1 MTTNTN
7 CKATWVREELL
18 QLLSVSGTLAG
29 LAITGVA
36 VMVASGFI
44 MVYSVL

>member
-1 MTTNTN
+1 MTTTT
-7 CKATWVREELL
+7 KRKTTWVREELL

-29 LAITGVA
+29 LLL
-36 VMVASGFI
+36 I